1 MRFIDF
7 TPGCSAQ
14 ELAISE
20 TAIPQM
26 VQGQVLVKVGAFGI
40 NRADL
45 LQRAGKYPAPAGESP
60 ILGLEIAGE
69 IVEVSAGL
77 VSRFKV
83 GDKVFGLVAGGAYAE
98 YVAVDASHILP
109 LPESIDYVQG
119 AALAECF
126 LTAFQAMF
134 VEYQLQETSSVLIHA
149 GAGGVGLAAIQLA
162 KQANCNVVVTASSAE
177 KLAVCQLYGADLR
190 INYKDVDFVEVLKS
204 QTPKPLAVDLI
215 IDFVGGDYVNRNLAV
230 LNRDGCIIQLAMLGG
245 RYAEN
250 LDMALMLAKRA
261 TLKASTLRNRSD
273 AYKTALTL
281 AFEQDCWAKLDC
293 GQLKAVIDAS
303 YSASEIAQAHE
314 RMENNLNMGKLV
326 CYW

>member
-20 TAIPQM
+20 TAMPRLI
-26 VQGQVLVKVGAFGI
+26 QGQVLVKVGAFGI

-45 LQRAGKYPAPAGESP
+45 LQRAGKYPAPDGESP

-69 IVEVSAGL
+69 IIEISAGL
-77 VSRFKV
+77 ATRFKV

-98 YVAVDASHILP
+98 YVAVHASHLLP
-109 LPESIDYVQG
+109 LPASMDYIQG

-126 LTAFQAMF
+126 LTAYQAMF
-134 VEYQLQETSSVLIHA
+134 VEYQLQERSSVLIHA
-149 GAGGVGLAAIQLA
+149 GASGVGLAAIQLA
-162 KQANCNVVVTASSAE
+162 KQANCKVVVTASSAE
-177 KLAVCQLYGADLR
+177 KLAVCLLYGADLR
-190 INYKDVDFVEVLKS
+190 INYIEVDFVEVLKS
-204 QTPKPLAVDLI
+204 QTPQPIDLI
-215 IDFVGGDYVNRNLAV
+215 IDFVGGAYVNRNLAV
-230 LNRDGCIIQLAMLGG
+230 LNRDGCIVQLAMLGG
-245 RYAEN
+245 RYVEN
-250 LDMALMLAKRA
+250 LDMALMLGKRA
-261 TLKASTLRNRSD
+261 TIKASTLRNRSD

-281 AFEQDCWAKLDC
+281 AFERDCWAKLDS

-303 YSASEIAQAHE
+303 YSASEIAQAHG